1 MKYLFTTYCI
11 LFAAYFCKANDNDSL
26 SLNAENNILFFKD
39 PRVDVLQK
47 IYSRKPAG
55 PKKKL
60 VRVQVFQAT
69 ARDQV
74 FDAKA
79 KFSARFPGIATF
91 ITYASPNFKLRAG
104 EFASKEEA
112 FKFLMQMKSMFPA
125 SFVIEEKSDEER
137 EDDKNKANTKNGTK
151 GTKATTT
158 KTATKPKPKTALKTN

>member
-1 MKYLFTTYCI
+1 MKYLFTAYCI
-11 LFAAYFCKANDNDSL
+11 LFTAYFMKADDNDT
-26 SLNAENNILFFKD
+26 LNVKAENNILFFKD

-55 PKKKL
+55 PPKKL
-60 VRVQVFQAT
+60 VRVQVFQAS

-104 EFASKEEA
+104 EFATKDEA
-112 FKFLMQMKSMFPA
+112 FKFLMQIKSMFPA
-125 SFVIEEKSDEER
+125 SFVIEEKSAEEI
-137 EDDKNKANTKNGTK
+137 ENDKNKANTKSGTK
-151 GTKATTT
+151 STVKS
-158 KTATKPKPKTALKTN
+158 KSKTALKTN

>member
-1 MKYLFTTYCI
+1 MRFLMIFSVFF
-11 LFAAYFCKANDNDSL
+11 LMHGFAKANDIDSTK
-26 SLNAENNILFFKD
+26 ADNNILFFKD

-55 PKKKL
+55 PLKKL
-60 VRVQVFQAT
+60 VRVQVFQAS

-112 FKFLMQMKSMFPA
+112 FKFLMQIKAMFPA
-125 SFVIEEKSDEER
+125 SFVIEEKSDEEK
-137 EDDKNKANTKNGTK
+137 ESDKNKTGTK
-151 GTKATTT
+151 SGTKTGT
-158 KTATKPKPKTALKTN
+158 KTSVTKAPKTQPKAALKTN